1 MAVLFAESL
10 GAIRA
15 ALSVQT
21 WILLITFLL
30 LLAWYSVSPY
40 RFFKQLGV
48 PGPRPL
54 PFIGTF
60 LHYRKGMFGFDTE
73 CYKKYG
79 KLWGIYDGRQP
90 ILSIMD
96 PDLIKT
102 IFIKE
107 FYTLFTN
114 RRDFGLNGPLAESI
128 LIVQDDHWKRIR
140 SVLSPTFTS
149 GRLKEMCPIIS
160 HYAENLVKHA
170 KKKAKLNESADMKD
184 IFGTYSM
191 DVVTST
197 AFSVDVDSINNPN
210 DLFISNIKKLIKFSF
225 FNPVLILAL
234 VFPAVVPILAKLN
247 FSFFPRDVN
256 AFFMNVL
263 ANLKAKRQKGVHTD
277 RVDFLQLMVDSQ
289 VTNVSSEKQ
298 NGDSKSIDKGLTDT
312 EILAQAMTFIFAG
325 YETTS
330 NTLSYTAHNLAIHPD
345 VQKKLQQEIDEA
357 FPNKAPPTYEGV
369 MQLEYMEMVISETL
383 RMFPPAPR
391 IDRVCKKDVQLN
403 GVTVPKGTV
412 VMVPAYVLHHDPK
425 YWPEPEEFRP
435 ERFSKENRESR
446 NPNIFLPF
454 GVGPRNCIGMRF
466 AQLMM
471 KMALASFLQH
481 LTIVPCQETSIPLEL
496 DVKGPMHPK
505 KPVIL
510 KFVPRV
516 NADSR
521 E

>member
-15 ALSVQT
+15 ALSDQT

-30 LLAWYSVSPY
+30 LLAWYSVLPFG
-40 RFFKQLGV
+40 FFKRIGV

-79 KLWGIYDGRQP
+79 KIWGIYDGRLP
-90 ILSIMD
+90 ILSIL
-96 PDLIKT
+96 DLDLVKI
-102 IFIKE
+102 IFVKE
-107 FYTLFTN
+107 CYTLFTN
-114 RRDFGLNGPLAESI
+114 RRDFGLNGPLTESI
-128 LIVQDDHWKRIR
+128 MVVEDDHWKRIR

-184 IFGTYSM
+184 FFGAFSV
-191 DVVTST
+191 DVITST
-197 AFSVDVDSINNPN
+197 AFSVDVDSISNPN
-210 DLFISNIKKLIKFSF
+210 DPFVKNAKELINFSLFDLSMIIT
-225 FNPVLILAL
+225 VLFPSIIPILEKMGVS
-234 VFPAVVPILAKLN
+234 VFPKSAT
-247 FSFFPRDVN
+247 D
-256 AFFMNVL
+256 FFMKIL
-263 ANLKAKRQKGVHTD
+263 KDLKAKRQNGMCTD

-289 VTNVSSEKQ
+289 VTNKQ
-298 NGDSKSIDKGLTDT
+298 NNDSKSRDKALTDT
-312 EILAQAMTFIFAG
+312 EILAQALTFIFAG
-325 YETTS
+325 YETS
-330 NTLSYTAHNLAIHPD
+330 SSTLAFAAYKLAMHPD
-345 VQKKLQQEIDEA
+345 VQTKLQQEIDET
-357 FPNKAPPTYEGV
+357 FSNKAPATYDGV
-369 MQLEYMEMVISETL
+369 MKLEYMDMVISETL
-383 RMFPPAPR
+383 RIFPPAPR

-403 GVTVPKGTV
+403 GVTVPKGTI

-435 ERFSKENRESR
+435 ERFSEENKESR
-446 NPNIFLPF
+446 DPYTFLPF

-466 AQLMM
+466 AQLAM
-471 KMALASFLQH
+471 KMALTSVLQH
-481 LTIVPCQETSIPLEL
+481 VTIVPCEETVIPLEL
-496 DVKGPMHPK
+496 GVTGFMQPK
-505 KPVIL
+505 KPIIL

-516 NADSR
+516 NADSK